1 MSVTFGSGSAPSQV
15 TLNLDSLFGTS
26 LAAYRK
32 KLFDNIGA
40 TNAFFF
46 EVIRGELYKSQ
57 DGGSYIQIPAMYG
70 LQNAGWYDGY
80 DELATIPVDGVTDT
94 IWQWRQIAAA
104 IVYSMK
110 EVKQNKQ
117 RLISLVET
125 RIKQAEMGLQEAF
138 SQALMWGSANQA
150 GTLKT
155 PFVDPVTGATAIEP
169 LWEIITNTPTA
180 TATIG
185 NIDQGTATW
194 WRNKYK
200 ASGATTYDAF
210 MLEVDS
216 IFNSCALGSGGKP
229 KLVLM
234 DQTTYELFVHSVYQK
249 YRYTANKVDEAYPF
263 ENIVYKG
270 AHFVMDDKVPDLEN
284 GIVPTTTAG
293 AGDPAS
299 LTAGTAA
306 FINPEFFNMTYES
319 DSDFAMLK
327 DDKGQTFFKPTN
339 GDSRV
344 GHCAWMGN
352 ITCSARRKQGVMDSI
367 ARTLTTP

>member
-1 MSVTFGSGSAPSQV
+1 
-15 TLNLDSLFGTS
+15 
-26 LAAYRK
+26 
-32 KLFDNIGA
+32 
-40 TNAFFF
+40 
-46 EVIRGELYKSQ
+46 
-57 DGGSYIQIPAMYG
+57 
-70 LQNAGWYDGY
+70 
-80 DELATIPVDGVTDT
+80 
-94 IWQWRQIAAA
+94 
-104 IVYSMK
+104 
-110 EVKQNKQ
+110 
-117 RLISLVET
+117 
-125 RIKQAEMGLQEAF
+125 
-138 SQALMWGSANQA
+138 
-150 GTLKT
+150 
-155 PFVDPVTGATAIEP
+155 
-169 LWEIITNTPTA
+169 
-180 TATIG
+180 
-185 NIDQGTATW
+185 
-194 WRNKYK
+194 
-200 ASGATTYDAF
+200 

-234 DQTTYELFVHSVYQK
+234 DQTTYELFVHAVYQK
-249 YRYTANKVDEAYPF
+249 YRYTANKVDETYPF
-263 ENIVYKG
+263 ENVVYKG